1 MSETRPIAVMSV
13 AEARR
18 LVDDLRASG
27 RTIVFTNGVFDLL
40 HPGHVRYLQAARR
53 LCDERGLLLM
63 MDEVQTGFGRTGRLF
78 ACEHW
83 GLEPDLMPVAKSLS
97 GGYVATGALL
107 MKASVPQ

>member
-40 HPGHVRYLQAARR
+40 HPGHVHSMEFDGGEYPKGIYFLVVRSSKAVLVTKR
-53 LCDERGLLLM
+53 LMVDR
-63 MDEVQTGFGRTGRLF
+63 
-78 ACEHW
+78 
-83 GLEPDLMPVAKSLS
+83 
-97 GGYVATGALL
+97 
-107 MKASVPQ
+107 